1 MNRWPLAAVL
11 VMLIATACERR
22 APETAASRGPASAP
36 TLREMRNATYHGVA
50 GIPGAVTLSDGHWE
64 GAPFVEGAAARP
76 VLTYARDFRIAGDL
90 DGDGG
95 DEAVA
100 LLGFSAGGSGET
112 VYLAVLRDESGSAD
126 CVAVAPLGDRVKVR
140 DARVADGRL
149 FVDVLQA
156 GAGDAMCC
164 PGDLVTRV
172 WTLTPDGLEEVR
184 VTPTGR
190 LAVTALSGVEWVLA
204 WWSWDEAAP
213 VEPRITAVFD
223 GARVTGTSG
232 CNRYFAAATDGA
244 APGEI
249 ALSEPG
255 ATLMAC
261 PEPTGGVEARY
272 LAQLASVQRYSF
284 VAGMLALEYD
294 ADGSRATML
303 FERRAAPEQPQTE

>member
-1 MNRWPLAAVL
+1 MSRWLFVAAL

-22 APETAASRGPASAP
+22 APETAASSRSAAAP
-36 TLREMRNATYHGVA
+36 TLREMKNATYHGID
-50 GIPGAVTLSDGHWE
+50 GTPGAVTLTDGRWE
-64 GAPFVEGAAARP
+64 GAPFVDGGAARP
-76 VLTYARDFRIAGDL
+76 VLTYARDFRVAGDL

-100 LLGFSAGGSGET
+100 LLGFSASGSGET
-112 VYLAVLRDESGSAD
+112 AYLAVLRDEAGSAD
-126 CVAVAPLGDRVKVR
+126 CVAAAPLGDRVKVR

-156 GAGDAMCC
+156 GAADAMCC

-204 WWSWDEAAP
+204 WWNWDEAAP
-213 VEPRITAVFD
+213 AQPRVTAVFD
-223 GARVTGTSG
+223 GARVSGTSG
-232 CNRYFAAATDGA
+232 CNRYFAATDGA

-249 ALSEPG
+249 VVSQPG

-261 PEPTGGVEARY
+261 PDPAGAIEARY
-272 LAQLASVQRYSF
+272 LAQLAAVRRYSF
-284 VAGMLALEYD
+284 VAGMLSLEYD
-294 ADGSRATML
+294 ADGSRGTML
-303 FERRAAPEQPQTE
+303 FERHAAPEPPPTE